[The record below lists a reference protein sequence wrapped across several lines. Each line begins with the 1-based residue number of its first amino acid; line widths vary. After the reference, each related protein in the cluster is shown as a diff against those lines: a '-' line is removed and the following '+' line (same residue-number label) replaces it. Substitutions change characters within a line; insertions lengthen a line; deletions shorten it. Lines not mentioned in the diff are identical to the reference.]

1 MCVKKEKLLSI
12 DRISVYFY
20 LSVHILR
27 TIAFCCVYF
36 VFLNIAFTAR
46 IMEVN
51 YVILVY
57 LTLNSYF
64 CPQASTLGTKIIDE
78 DGLFD
83 LVRTMPGKKS
93 KYELAAETEVGLFGY
108 SFFGLQGALIFC
120 SLNSNPICD
129 CQLDLKGKS
138 IETEKLCVLKILFWT
153 DKIYYNL
160 LYSDIV
166 LHV

>member
-27 TIAFCCVYF
+27 RIAFCCVCLPKRSLYCKDY
-36 VFLNIAFTAR
+36 
-46 IMEVN
+46 EVN

-93 KYELAAETEVGLFGY
+93 KYELAAETEVGLFSY
-108 SFFGLQGALIFC
+108 SFFELQDALIFC